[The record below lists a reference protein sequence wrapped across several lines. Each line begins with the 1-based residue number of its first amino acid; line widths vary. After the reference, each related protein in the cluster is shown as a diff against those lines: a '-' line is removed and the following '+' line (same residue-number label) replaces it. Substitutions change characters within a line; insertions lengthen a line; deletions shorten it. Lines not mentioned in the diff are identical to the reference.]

1 MIIRKI
7 ESPSWSGDIKEILTP
22 HSDSFEFSGIPDHY
36 PLNYEWWEIKSANGL
51 IMGIGWINFTHNVFG
66 QTEAEISLCVSS
78 INKGQKVG
86 STLLTFLEEE
96 ITKREFSITS
106 ALVKK
111 SNPEHDSVV
120 NWFNRRNYEIEHVFD
135 SDTYLIKK

>member
-1 MIIRKI
+1 MFIRKI

-22 HSDSFEFSGIPDHY
+22 HSASFEFSGVSDDQ
-36 PLNYEWWEIKSANGL
+36 PLNYEWWEIRNGDGL
-51 IMGIGWINFTHNVFG
+51 IMGIGWIDIDQNEFG
-66 QTEAEISLCVSS
+66 QIEAEISLCMSS
-78 INKGQKVG
+78 GNKGQKVG
-86 STLLTFLEEE
+86 STLLAFLENE
-96 ITKREFSITS
+96 ITKRKINITS

-120 NWFNRRNYEIEHVFD
+120 NWFNRRNYKIEHVFD

>member
-1 MIIRKI
+1 MFIRKI
-7 ESPSWSGDIKEILTP
+7 ESPSWSGDIKEILLP
-22 HSDSFEFSGIPDHY
+22 HSASFEFSGVPDDH
-36 PLNYEWWEIKSANGL
+36 PLGYEWWEIKHENGL
-51 IMGIGWINFTHNVFG
+51 IMGVGWIHFMQNVFG

-78 INKGQKVG
+78 VNKGQKVG
-86 STLLTFLEEE
+86 STLLTFLEKE

-120 NWFNRRNYEIEHVFD
+120 NWFIRRDYEIEHVFD
-135 SDTYLIKK
+135 GDTYLIKK